1 MSLFRVQDKTP
12 EVYTDTSRD
21 FQLIG
26 RLYDCAINGIKFDID
41 SMPESV
47 CTDTCD
53 SKLLSLLQT
62 KLGFFSKAQI
72 PDDDLRYVLK
82 AFPDI
87 LKNKGSLKG
96 IEQAV
101 RVFLKLNHIKS
112 DIRIDVI
119 NKSISHPYVIQI
131 GLDMGFK
138 DTLILDEIL
147 KYIIPT
153 GYSIAYS
160 FYNDIGS
167 FDINLESKIGANIIV
182 IKDSAN
188 SLIRGDYIAYN
199 NHIEDNLI
207 GSIGETQLALPY
219 DSSYMGV
226 VEDIK
231 DLPNYPNP
239 LDEDLG
245 KLYTVKLL
253 DFTKVYNEELSDL
266 SSENYFKSYICIKD
280 YKTNTNVWK
289 ELSNDYDYDVFK
301 SAVYGYYLDNNDVIL
316 VNNNNDI
323 LTDEN
328 GSVYVLSKENIK
340 DSFYIDRDS
349 YYNQD
354 AQYSPTGLRITND
367 SYPDKAVIP
376 AFSNGKLFDK
386 TSDSSW
392 SAIFD
397 FDLDEYV
404 WSKNTFKESG
414 IQILGTPNQANILPK
429 KDMKIYRQSTADG
442 SVSEAIWL
450 AEFYNNSYIWGD
462 IITDQTLIDSYKDD
476 SCIFITGRPVSARII
491 PKENMHL
498 YNSSTEQSWSVTLSD
513 TNELVWVE
521 DGHTIG
527 GIEIIGSPNAA
538 QIVPNYNVHIYN
550 DEVSWTA
557 IIDHY
562 TNIVDSPKLDVLY
575 IDKDTSNGYRYTGS
589 GFEKVIHFMRASNVY
604 EISREELNFM
614 IENGTLRPAF
624 RDNTTIFKDV
634 YGNVLLL

>member
-26 RLYDCAINGIKFDID
+26 RLYDCVINGIKFDID
-41 SMPESV
+41 SIPDLI

-101 RVFLKLNHIKS
+101 RVFLKLNHMKS

-131 GLDMGFK
+131 GLDLGFK

-167 FDINLESKIGANIIV
+167 FDINLESKIGTNIII

-188 SLIRGDYIAYN
+188 SLLRGDYIAYN

-207 GSIGETQLALPY
+207 GSVGETQLALPY

-266 SSENYFKSYICIKD
+266 SSADYFKSYICVKD
-280 YKTNTNVWK
+280 DKTNTNVWK
-289 ELSNDYDYDVFK
+289 ELSSGYDYNVFK
-301 SAVYGYYLDNNDVIL
+301 SAVYGYYLDNC
-316 VNNNNDI
+316 
-323 LTDEN
+323 
-328 GSVYVLSKENIK
+328 VLSEENTK
-340 DSFYIDRDS
+340 DCFYIDRDS

-354 AQYSPTGLRITND
+354 AQYNQTGLRITND

-397 FDLDEYV
+397 FDLDKYV
-404 WSKNTFKESG
+404 WSKNNFKESG
-414 IQILGTPNQANILPK
+414 IQILGTPDQANILPK
-429 KDMKIYRQSTADG
+429 KDMKIYRRQTADG

-450 AEFYNNSYIWGD
+450 AEFYNNSYVWGE
-462 IITDQTLIDSYKDD
+462 IITDQELINSYKDD
-476 SCIFITGRPVSARII
+476 SCIFITGRPVSAKII

-498 YNSSTEQSWSVTLSD
+498 YNSSTGQSWSVTLSD
-513 TNELVWVE
+513 TNELMWVE
-521 DGHTIG
+521 DSQTVG
-527 GIEIIGSPNAA
+527 GIEIIGSPDAA
-538 QIVPNYNVHIYN
+538 QIVPNYDVHIYN
-550 DEVSWTA
+550 DNTSWTA
-557 IIDHY
+557 VIDHY

-589 GFEKVIHFMRASNVY
+589 GFEKVIHFMLASNVY
-604 EISREELNFM
+604 EISKEELNFM
-614 IENGTLRPAF
+614 IENGTLKPAF